1 MNRLIKRVLFLVV
14 ALSSMV
20 FANERVLVNMINNVS
35 IPNVQKTIDDA
46 NILKNELNET
56 NFTNFL
62 KSWKKVEALYLAGD
76 LDEDYLDTPRF
87 IDVYNNLKEDLNS
100 QMQRVIE
107 SKDEPK
113 TALFKNSFK
122 TINALEY
129 VLFNDKEISQREKE
143 LSIVILD
150 SIISHL
156 EDINEVYKNYL
167 TAKPKDEKWENALIL
182 NSLIASS
189 YRLKEWR
196 IGNASGNA
204 SKYKNDA
211 KNDRAEYFLSQN
223 SFSAIDA
230 ILDAY
235 NEVVLKHTYNDFA
248 AFALDKGAAI
258 QLLEAIDKIAEM
270 KAELK
275 TLTKDDFTKA
285 NKLFAMAKELHNS
298 YYVSLIE
305 QLSIVGKILDADG
318 D

>member
-1 MNRLIKRVLFLVV
+1 MIIVIKRVLFLVV
-14 ALSSMV
+14 LLSSMV
-20 FANERVLVNMINNVS
+20 YANERVLINVINNVS

-46 NILKNELNET
+46 NILKNELNEK

-62 KSWKKVEALYLAGD
+62 KSWKKVEALYIAGD
-76 LDEDYLDTPRF
+76 LDEDYLDTPRYM
-87 IDVYNNLKEDLNS
+87 DVFNNLKEDLNS
-100 QMQRVIE
+100 QMKMVIE

-143 LSIVILD
+143 LSVAILD

-196 IGNASGNA
+196 IGNASGNS

-211 KNDRAEYFLSQN
+211 KNERAEYFLSQN
-223 SFSAIDA
+223 SFTAIDA
-230 ILDAY
+230 ILDAH
-235 NEVVLKHTYNDFA
+235 NEVVSKHKYYDFA
-248 AFALDKGAAI
+248 QFAMDKGAAI
-258 QLLEAIDKIAEM
+258 QLLTVIDKISEM

-275 TLTKDDFTKA
+275 TLPKDDFTKA
-285 NKLFAMAKELHNS
+285 NNLFNMAKDLHNA